1 MINFA
6 RTITTVGFF
15 WVCLIGIGWAK
26 GSGPPE
32 GDWTS
37 HGFTEAQREAVRAVM
52 RKGIENKVIAGG
64 SLLLMHRGEVI
75 FREAFGFAD
84 IQTKRPFTV
93 DEVCFI
99 ASLTKPITATTL
111 VRLEEL
117 GKISLDDP
125 AEKYI
130 PAMEG
135 IKMRKGGAPKSKPL
149 VRQGLSHTS
158 GFPGN
163 AFLKKNPEEMPT
175 EDDTIGDWIDKMA
188 KRGLLTEPATV
199 HAYGRTGMCMAARCA
214 EVASGLEFEALM
226 KNLILEPLGMEN
238 TTFRPSIDVV
248 EQMPM
253 AYNHTKNGFVPR
265 GDHLAQVAQSRF
277 INAGGGLFS
286 TLNDLARFFAM
297 HYSGGIDAAG
307 KRIVGSAALAKTY
320 ERQPGTA
327 AKAGYGLGWNLL
339 RLDEDGK
346 TARLFRHTGG
356 SGTMGWIDFDRELAG
371 ILLTQVPT
379 STRPKFNGQLINV
392 LNEIFP
398 LKTKP

>member
-1 MINFA
+1 MSCFRHAIPV
-6 RTITTVGFF
+6 VGLF
-15 WVCLIGIGWAK
+15 WIGFGGLGWAED
-26 GSGPPE
+26 SAPPK
-32 GDWTS
+32 GDWIS
-37 HGFTEAQREAVRAVM
+37 HGFTEAQREKVRAVM
-52 RKGIENKVIAGG
+52 QEGVENKVIAGG

-111 VRLEEL
+111 TRLEEL

-125 AEKYI
+125 AENYI
-130 PAMEG
+130 PAMKG
-135 IKMRKGGAPKSKPL
+135 IQLRRGGAAKGKPL

-163 AFLKKNPEEMPT
+163 AFLKKHPEEMPA
-175 EDDTIGDWIDKMA
+175 EDRTMGDWIDEMA
-188 KRGLLTEPATV
+188 ARGLIAEPAKV
-199 HAYGRTGMCMAARCA
+199 HAYGRTGMCMAARSA

-226 KNLILEPLGMEN
+226 KELILEPLGMKH
-238 TTFRPSIDVV
+238 TTFRPSLDVV
-248 EQMPM
+248 KRMPTP
-253 AYNHTKNGFVPR
+253 YNRTRDGFVPR
-265 GDHLAQVAQSRF
+265 EAPLAQMAQSRF

-286 TLNDLARFFAM
+286 TLDDLARFFAM
-297 HYSGGIDAAG
+297 HYNRGIDADG
-307 KRIVGSAALAKTY
+307 KRIVGSQALAKTY
-320 ERQPGTA
+320 QRQPATA
-327 AKAGYGLGWNLL
+327 VRTGYGLGWNLL

-371 ILLTQVPT
+371 ILLTQTPT
-379 STRPKFNGQLINV
+379 GTRPRFNGRLMNV
-392 LNEIFP
+392 LNEVFP
-398 LKTKP
+398 ERVE